1 VPAELVSRRE
11 SIRNQTIDM
20 KYCPALLAAAFLAAP
35 AIHAQSDAKVTGGRL
50 DAMGPKGEV
59 IGSCPLKHTAV
70 DAEISGSIA
79 RVSVTQQFQNPFKDK
94 IEAVYVFPL
103 HQDSAV
109 DEMTMTV
116 GDRIIKGIIKERGEA
131 KRVYD
136 EAKASGKV
144 ASLLDQERPN
154 IFTQTVANIE
164 PGQQVT
170 VTIHYSQTL
179 AWEDGRYQFDFPTV
193 VGPRYIPGTPE
204 ISPDGKEPTVPSR
217 KQDPVRGPEGEP
229 PVVNP
234 DPAAPTDQVPDANR
248 ITPPVV
254 EEGYRAGH
262 DLSIKVRI
270 HAGLPIAD
278 LKSALHEIVVHNPE
292 GDATRADV
300 SLAEKAEIPN
310 RDFSISYRTAGENI
324 TDAALTHTNDLGKF
338 FTLVLQAPARVK
350 PAEVVPR
357 ELIFVL
363 DTSGSMSG
371 FPIETSK
378 AIMRRAIE
386 NLRPADR
393 FNVVTFAG
401 HTSMLF
407 EKPVDNTEKNR
418 HRALGFIDTLKGAGG
433 TEMMKAINSALGDDH
448 DPNKVRVVC
457 FLTDGYVGN
466 DLEIVDAVKKHAGT
480 TRVFSFG
487 IGTSVNRFLLDS
499 MAQAGRGEACYVLS
513 HGEAKKAAD
522 KFYERIDAPV
532 LTDITLDFG
541 NLAVEEV
548 FPQRIEDLFAAKP
561 VVIKGRYTKGGPATI
576 KLKGR
581 TAAGN
586 YEREIAVNFPEE
598 NPDNRVLASQWA
610 RAKVGHLMMQ
620 DMQGAQREQMK
631 PELKEQIIKL
641 GIDYH
646 LLTQFTSF
654 VAVEERRTTEGGAP
668 RTVQVPIE
676 MPEGVSYSGNFGEM
690 PALSSPRAGG
700 LGGGGSGF
708 GSGSGKYFGLIP
720 GALPKPNSKEERLQK
735 LKENGGTPACEE
747 AVVKSLDWLKQ
758 SQNPD
763 GSWGDRHK
771 AAMTGYALL
780 AYLGHCD
787 TPISER
793 YGETVLKAM
802 VYLMQ
807 LSVKHQGRLTD
818 NSEDP
823 QWLHAH
829 AIATTAL
836 AESLTF
842 CKELRIEVPGLE
854 EAVRKSG
861 QWIIDHQSD
870 NGAWKSD
877 GPYPEAGAGGSD
889 ILLTCANLQALKA
902 ATYTQQKFTRLAEST
917 VKALRFIETC
927 QNPDGSIGP
936 VPKGNAASD
945 PALTGAGAVAHQL
958 WGKGED
964 KLVAKACDYIASK
977 PKFQW
982 NAADSDLCALHY
994 NALAMIHRGGKK
1006 WTDFNTM
1013 FLPEVLKSQ
1022 DKDGSYQH
1030 TGTDASNLPIAGRF
1044 RGGPKVDV
1052 HYRTCL
1058 ATLTLEVYYRI
1069 LTENGARR

>member
-1 VPAELVSRRE
+1 MCKLKTYS
-11 SIRNQTIDM
+11 
-20 KYCPALLAAAFLAAP
+20 ALLAAAFTLLATP
-35 AIHAQSDAKVTGGRL
+35 VIRAQADEKTSGGRL
-50 DAMGPKGEV
+50 DVIGPDGKV
-59 IGSCPLKHTAV
+59 VGSCPLKHTAV

-79 RVSVTQQFQNPFKDK
+79 RVSVTQQFQNLFKDK

-116 GDRIIKGIIKERGEA
+116 GDRMIKGIIKERGEA

-136 EAKASGKV
+136 EAKAGGKV

-154 IFTQTVANIE
+154 LFTQAVANIE
-164 PGQQVT
+164 PGQQIT
-170 VTIHYSQTL
+170 ITIHYSQTL
-179 AWEDGRYQFDFPTV
+179 AWEDGRYQFDVPTV
-193 VGPRYIPGTPE
+193 VGPRYIPGSPK
-204 ISPDGKEPTVPSR
+204 ISPDGKYPSPASR
-217 KQDPVRGPEGEP
+217 KPHPVRGPEGEP

-234 DPAAPTDQVPDANR
+234 DPSPPTDQVPDANR

-262 DLSIKVRI
+262 DLSIKVHI

-278 LKSALHEIVVHNPE
+278 LKSALHENTVENPQ
-292 GDATRADV
+292 GDLTRAEV
-300 SLAEKAEIPN
+300 NLAEKAEIPN
-310 RDFSISYRTAGENI
+310 RDFSISYRTAGETI

-338 FTLVLQAPARVK
+338 FTLVLQPPARVK
-350 PAEVVPR
+350 AAEVLPR

-363 DTSGSMSG
+363 DTSGSMAG
-371 FPIETSK
+371 FSIETSK

-393 FNVVTFAG
+393 FNLITFAG
-401 HTSMLF
+401 NTSILF
-407 EKPVDNTEKNR
+407 DKPVDNTEKNR
-418 HRALGFIDTLKGAGG
+418 HRALGFIDTLEGAGG
-433 TEMMKAINSALGDDH
+433 TEMMKAIESALGDDH
-448 DPNKVRVVC
+448 DPNKVRMVC

-466 DLEIVDAVKKHAGT
+466 DLEIVAAVKKHAGT

-513 HGEAKKAAD
+513 HEAAKKTAD

-532 LTDITLDFG
+532 LTDIILDFG

-561 VVIKGRYTKGGPATI
+561 VVIKGRYIKGSSGTI

-581 TAAGN
+581 TAAGA
-586 YEREIAVNFPEE
+586 YQREIAVNFPEH

-620 DMQGAQREQMK
+620 DMAGAQREQMK
-631 PELKEQIIKL
+631 PEVKEQIVKL

-646 LLTQFTSF
+646 LMTQFTSF

-668 RTVQVPIE
+668 RTILVPVE
-676 MPEGVSYSGNFGEM
+676 MPEGVSYSGNFGDF
-690 PALSSPRAGG
+690 STRRS
-700 LGGGGSGF
+700 LGGGGSGGGF
-708 GSGSGKYFGLIP
+708 GMGSGTSKLFGLVP
-720 GALPKPNSKEERLQK
+720 QTMRKRCSKQERLQL
-735 LKENGGTPACEE
+735 LKENGGSPACEE

-758 SQNPD
+758 HQNPD
-763 GSWGDRHK
+763 GSWCDSNK

-787 TPISER
+787 TPISEK

-802 VYLMQ
+802 IYLVN
-807 LSVKHQGRLTD
+807 LSGKNQGRLTD
-818 NSEDP
+818 NPDDP
-823 QWLHAH
+823 QWPHAH
-829 AIATTAL
+829 AIATAAL
-836 AESLTF
+836 AESLIYNHR
-842 CKELRIEVPGLE
+842 LVLEVPGLE
-854 EAVRKSG
+854 EAVLKSS
-861 QWIIDHQSD
+861 QWIIDHQLE
-870 NGAWKSD
+870 NGAWKCD
-877 GPYPEAGAGGSD
+877 DPKPEAGAREGD

-902 ATYTQQKFTRLAEST
+902 ASHTKLKFSGMNRSVT
-917 VKALRFIETC
+917 KALRFIESC
-927 QNPDGSIGP
+927 QNPDGSMGD
-936 VPKGNAASD
+936 AAKRKAAPD
-945 PALTGAGAVAHQL
+945 PALTGAGAAVYQL

-964 KLVAKACDYIASK
+964 KLVAKACEFIASQ

-982 NAADSDLCALHY
+982 DAAGADLFALHF
-994 NALAMIHRGGKK
+994 NALAMIHRGGKT
-1006 WTDFNTM
+1006 WGDFNTM

-1022 DKDGSYQH
+1022 DQDGSFKDN
-1030 TGTDASNLPIAGRF
+1030 GGGAKNLAVAGRF
-1044 RGGPKVDV
+1044 RGGRGMDV

-1058 ATLTLEVYYRI
+1058 ATLTLEVYYR
-1069 LTENGARR
+1069 LLSDNGLQR